1 MYLSRVELTEAI
13 VEQSQLGLLLKDRS
27 YGMHRLLWD
36 LFTGQERFLFREE
49 SSREQLGRTRNLP
62 LFYVLSKEKPVL
74 ESPIFNIE
82 TTPFSPL
89 LSKGDHL
96 GFRLRANPTIA
107 RRDTES
113 KPSKRHDVVMDAQR
127 RWLLTAC
134 ESRSLPYSGEKRHL
148 RERLL
153 KHPDFSGKNGEVHL
167 TREIGTAVQE
177 AGRNWLSTRSEK
189 NGFNLEAVQATGY
202 RWNALPEKGRTAG
215 FSSMDYEGVITVS
228 EPEKLKHMLAQGIGP
243 SKAFGC
249 GLMLVR
255 RI

>member
-1 MYLSRVELTEAI
+1 MYLSRIELTEAI
-13 VEQSQLGLLLKDRS
+13 AEQSQLGLLLKDRS

-62 LFYVLSKEKPVL
+62 LFYVLSKEGPAL

-82 TTPFSPL
+82 IKTFSPSL
-89 LSKGDHL
+89 NRGDRL

-107 RRDTES
+107 KRDTEG

-127 RWLLTAC
+127 RWLLDAC
-134 ESRSLPYSGEKRHL
+134 KSRSFPCNGTKTQL
-148 RERLL
+148 RQRLL
-153 KHPDFSGKNGEVHL
+153 QHLDFSGKNGEL
-167 TREIGTAVQE
+167 RLAREIEIAVHE
-177 AGRNWLSTRSEK
+177 AGHNWLSARGEK
-189 NGFNLEAVQATGY
+189 NGFNLETVQATGY

-228 EPEKLKHMLAQGIGP
+228 EPEQFKQMLSRGIGP

-255 RI
+255 RL